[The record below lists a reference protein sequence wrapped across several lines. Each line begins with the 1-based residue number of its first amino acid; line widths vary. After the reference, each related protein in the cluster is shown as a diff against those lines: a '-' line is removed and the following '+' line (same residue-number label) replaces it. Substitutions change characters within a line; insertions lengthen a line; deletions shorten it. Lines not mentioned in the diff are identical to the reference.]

1 LRRRGKKTMGK
12 LIIAHDLGT
21 TGNKATLF
29 GPEGECLASS
39 FFGYETFYPDALS
52 VEQDPEEYWRAVVF
66 STRALLEKA
75 RVKKED
81 IGVVSFSGQMMGA
94 LPVDERGEPL
104 DRIII
109 WADRRGV
116 KEVEWVRERI
126 ADEEIY
132 RITGHRLS
140 PNYSLAKILWFRN
153 HRPEVYRKAR
163 KFLLAKDFV
172 VFRLTEQWATD
183 FSDASGTNLFDITE
197 ERWSSKILEA
207 VGIEEEKLPPVFPS
221 FTVVGE
227 VTKNAAEEVGLLPGT
242 PVVIGGG
249 DGACAACGAGVV
261 EEGQAY
267 NYLGSSSWIAL
278 ASRKPFYDPQ
288 MRTFTFHHLA
298 PGLFMPT
305 GTMQAAGGSYQWCRD
320 ALCGEEVKVAEK
332 LGVSPYV
339 LMDLEAQKVPAGSE
353 GLLFLPYLLG
363 ERAPWWNPHAR
374 GVFIGLTPRH
384 QKAHMIRAVLEGVS
398 LNLRIILDAFR
409 EQGLRIANM
418 RIIGGGARGDFWAQM
433 LADVFGLEVLRPVY
447 REEATSL
454 GAAIC
459 GGVGIG
465 LYRGIEVARELVKI
479 RDRFVPRE
487 EEKKVYDEMYPVFVR
502 SYLALQEVFPLLP

>member
-1 LRRRGKKTMGK
+1 MGK

-29 GPEGECLASS
+29 DPEGRCLASS
-39 FFGYETFYPDALS
+39 FFGYDTFYPDALS
-52 VEQDPEEYWRAVVF
+52 VEQEPQDYWRAVVF
-66 STRALLEKA
+66 STRSLLERA
-75 RVKKED
+75 GVAKED
-81 IGVVSFSGQMMGA
+81 VGVVSFSGQMMGA
-94 LPVDERGEPL
+94 LPVDASGSPL
-104 DRIII
+104 YRIII
-109 WADRRGV
+109 WADRRAV
-116 KEVEWVRERI
+116 WEAEWVRERI
-126 ADEEIY
+126 SDEDIY

-140 PNYSLAKILWFRN
+140 PNYSLAKILWLRN
-153 HRPEVYRKAR
+153 HHPDVYRKAH

-172 VFRLTEQWATD
+172 VFKLTGKWATD
-183 FSDASGTNLFDITE
+183 FSDASGTNLFDILKE
-197 ERWSSKILEA
+197 EWSSRILEA
-207 VGIEEEKLPPVFPS
+207 TGIEWEKLPPVFPS
-221 FTVVGE
+221 FMVVGE
-227 VTKNAAEEVGLLPGT
+227 ITQKAAEEVGLLPGT

-278 ASRKPFYDPQ
+278 ASRNPFYDAK

-320 ALCGEEVKVAEK
+320 ALCREEVKKAQV
-332 LGVSPYV
+332 LGLSPYL
-339 LMDLEAQKVPAGSE
+339 LMDLEAERIPAGSE
-353 GLLFLPYLLG
+353 NLLFLPYLLG

-384 QKAHMIRAVLEGVS
+384 RKAHMIRAVLEGVS

-409 EQGLRIANM
+409 EQGLRIESM
-418 RIIGGGARGDFWAQM
+418 RLIGGGAKGDFWAKI
-433 LADVFGLEVLRPVY
+433 LANVFGMEVLRPVY
-447 REEATSL
+447 LEEATSL

-465 LYRGIEVARELVKI
+465 LYRGIEVAKELVGI
-479 RDRFVPRE
+479 RDRFVPQE
-487 EEKKVYDEMYPVFVR
+487 EEVEVYKKLYPIFVK
-502 SYLALQEVFPLLP
+502 SYLSLQEVFENLAGR

>member
-1 LRRRGKKTMGK
+1 MGK

-29 GPEGECLASS
+29 DPEGKILASS

-52 VEQDPEEYWRAVVF
+52 VEQNPEDYWKAVCV
-66 STRALLEKA
+66 STQELMEKA
-75 RVKKED
+75 KVRKED

-94 LPVDERGEPL
+94 LPVDAKGNPL
-104 DRIII
+104 ARIII
-109 WADRRGV
+109 WADRRGI

-153 HRPEVYRKAR
+153 ARPEVYTKAH

-172 VFRLTEQWATD
+172 VFRLTGKWATD
-183 FSDASGTNLFDITE
+183 FSDASGTNLFDIVE
-197 ERWSSKILEA
+197 ERWSPKILDA
-207 VGIEEEKLPPVFPS
+207 TGLDEEKLPPVFPS
-221 FTVVGE
+221 FAVVGE
-227 VTKNAAEEVGLLPGT
+227 ITKEAAEEVGLLPGT

-261 EEGQAY
+261 REGQAY

-278 ASRKPFYDPQ
+278 ASNQPFYDPK

-320 ALCGEEVKVAEK
+320 ALCGEEIKAAK
-332 LGVSPYV
+332 ALGVSPYL
-339 LMDLEAQKVPAGSE
+339 LMDLEAEKVSPGSE

-384 QKAHMIRAVLEGVS
+384 RKAHMIRAVLEGVS

-409 EQGLRIANM
+409 EQGLQIENM
-418 RIIGGGARGDFWAQM
+418 RLIGGGAKGDFWAKM
-433 LADVFGLEVLRPVY
+433 LANVFGMEVLRPVY
-447 REEATSL
+447 LEEATSL

-465 LYRGIEVARELVKI
+465 LYRGIEVAEELVKI
-479 RDRFVPRE
+479 RDRFVPQE
-487 EEKKVYDEMYPVFVR
+487 EEVEVYERLYPIFVT
-502 SYLALQEVFPLLP
+502 SYLSLREVFESLVGG

>member
-1 LRRRGKKTMGK
+1 MGK

-29 GPEGECLASS
+29 DPEGRCLASS
-39 FFGYETFYPDALS
+39 FAGYETFYPDALL
-52 VEQDPEEYWRAVVF
+52 VEQNPEDYWKAVIF
-66 STRALLEKA
+66 STRSLLEKA
-75 RVKKED
+75 RVTKED

-94 LPVDERGEPL
+94 LPVDASGNPL
-104 DRIII
+104 YRIII
-109 WADRRGV
+109 WADRRAVEEV
-116 KEVEWVRERI
+116 KWVRERI
-126 ADEEIY
+126 SDEDIY

-153 HRPEVYRKAR
+153 HHPDIYRNAC

-172 VFRLTEQWATD
+172 VFRLTGRWATD
-183 FSDASGTNLFDITE
+183 FSDASGTNLFDIVRE
-197 ERWSSKILEA
+197 EWSSQILEA
-207 VGIEEEKLPPVFPS
+207 TGVEEGKLPPIFPS

-227 VTKNAAEEVGLLPGT
+227 MTKKAAKEVGLLPGT

-261 EEGQAY
+261 REGQAY

-278 ASRKPFYDPQ
+278 ASKSPFYDPK

-320 ALCGEEVKVAEK
+320 ALCGEEKKTAEK
-332 LGVSPYV
+332 LGVSPYL
-339 LMDLEAQKVPAGSE
+339 LMDLEAQKVPPGSE
-353 GLLFLPYLLG
+353 GLLFLPYLMG

-374 GVFIGLTPRH
+374 GVFIGFTPRH
-384 QKAHMIRAVLEGVS
+384 RKAHLIRAVLEGVS

-409 EQGLRIANM
+409 EQGLKIKNM
-418 RIIGGGARGDFWAQM
+418 RIIGGGAKGDFWAEM
-433 LADVFGLEVLRPVY
+433 LADVFGVEVLRPAY
-447 REEATSL
+447 LEEATSL

-465 LYRGIEVARELVKI
+465 LYRGIEVAEELV
-479 RDRFVPRE
+479 RVQEVFTP
-487 EEKKVYDEMYPVFVR
+487 KKEVQTVYDKIYPAFVR

>member
-1 LRRRGKKTMGK
+1 MGK

-29 GPEGECLASS
+29 DPEGKILASS
-39 FFGYETFYPDALS
+39 FSGYETFYPDALS
-52 VEQDPEEYWRAVVF
+52 VEQDPEEYWKAVVA
-66 STRALLEKA
+66 STWELLEKA
-75 RVKKED
+75 RVRKED
-81 IGVVSFSGQMMGA
+81 IGVLSFSGQMMGA
-94 LPVDERGEPL
+94 LPVDREGNPL
-104 DRIII
+104 ARIII

-126 ADEEIY
+126 SEEDIY

-153 HRPEVYRKAR
+153 HRPEVYAKAY

-172 VFRLTEQWATD
+172 VFRLTGKWATD
-183 FSDASGTNLFDITE
+183 FSDASGTNLFDIVE
-197 ERWSSKILEA
+197 ERWSEKILDA
-207 VGIEEEKLPPVFPS
+207 VGLDAAKLPPVFPS
-221 FTVVGE
+221 FAVVGE
-227 VTKNAAEEVGLLPGT
+227 VTKKAAEEVGLLPGT

-261 EEGQAY
+261 REGQAY

-278 ASRKPFYDPQ
+278 ASRQPFYDPK

-320 ALCGEEVKVAEK
+320 VLCQEEVKTAQK
-332 LGVSPYV
+332 LGMSPYL
-339 LMDLEAQKVPAGSE
+339 LMDLEAAKVPAGSE

-374 GVFIGLTPRH
+374 GVFVGLTPRH
-384 QKAHMIRAVLEGVS
+384 RKAHLIRAVLEGVS

-409 EQGLRIANM
+409 EQGLHVENI
-418 RIIGGGARGDFWAQM
+418 RIIGGGAKGDFWAQT
-433 LADVFGLEVLRPVY
+433 LAHVYGLEILRPVY
-447 REEATSL
+447 LEEATSL

-465 LYRGIEVARELVKI
+465 LYQGIEVAEELVKI
-479 RDRFVPRE
+479 RDRFVPG
-487 EEKKVYDEMYPVFVR
+487 EEKITYDALYPVFVK
-502 SYLALQEVFPLLP
+502 SYLALFEVFEKLGK

>member
-1 LRRRGKKTMGK
+1 MGK

-29 GPEGECLASS
+29 DPEGRCLASS
-39 FFGYETFYPDALS
+39 FVGYETFYPDALS
-52 VEQDPEEYWRAVVF
+52 VEQNPEDYWKAVIS
-66 STRALLEKA
+66 STRNLLEKA
-75 RVKKED
+75 RVTKED
-81 IGVVSFSGQMMGA
+81 VGVVSFSGQMMGA
-94 LPVDERGEPL
+94 LPVDASGNPL
-104 DRIII
+104 YRIII

-153 HRPEVYRKAR
+153 HHPDIYRDAY

-172 VFRLTEQWATD
+172 VFRLTGRWATD
-183 FSDASGTNLFDITE
+183 FSDASGTNLFDITK

-227 VTKNAAEEVGLLPGT
+227 MTKKAAEEVGLLPGT

-278 ASRKPFYDPQ
+278 ASRKPFYDPE
-288 MRTFTFHHLA
+288 MRTFSFHHLA

-320 ALCGEEVKVAEK
+320 ALCGEEKKAAEK

-339 LMDLEAQKVPAGSE
+339 LMDLEAQKVSPGSE

-409 EQGLRIANM
+409 EQGLKIENM
-418 RIIGGGARGDFWAQM
+418 RIIGGGAKGDFWAQM
-433 LADVFGLEVLRPVY
+433 LADVFGVEVLRPAY
-447 REEATSL
+447 QEEATSL

-465 LYRGIEVARELVKI
+465 LYRGIEVAGDLVKVQEV
-479 RDRFVPRE
+479 FTP
-487 EEKKVYDEMYPVFVR
+487 KKEVQRVYNKIYPVFVR

>member
-1 LRRRGKKTMGK
+1 MGK

-29 GPEGECLASS
+29 DPEGKILASS

-52 VEQDPEEYWRAVVF
+52 VEQDPEDYWKAVVA
-66 STRALLEKA
+66 STQELLFKA
-75 RVKKED
+75 QVRKED

-94 LPVDERGEPL
+94 LPVDERGYPL
-104 DRIII
+104 ARIII
-109 WADRRGV
+109 WADRRGI

-126 ADEEIY
+126 SDEEIY

-153 HRPEVYRKAR
+153 NKPEVYRKAH

-172 VFRLTEQWATD
+172 VFRLTERWATD
-183 FSDASGTNLFDITE
+183 FSDASGTNLFDIVR
-197 ERWSSKILEA
+197 ERWSSEIIEA
-207 VGIEEEKLPPVFPS
+207 TGLDEEKLPPVFPS
-221 FTVVGE
+221 FAVVGE
-227 VTKNAAEEVGLLPGT
+227 ITRKAAAEVGLLPGT

-261 EEGQAY
+261 REGQAY

-278 ASRKPFYDPQ
+278 ASSRPFYDPR

-320 ALCGEEVKVAEK
+320 ALCGEEMRTAQA
-332 LGVSPYV
+332 LGISPYL
-339 LMDLEAQKVPAGSE
+339 LMDLEAERVPPGSE
-353 GLLFLPYLLG
+353 SLLFLPYLMG
-363 ERAPWWNPHAR
+363 ERAPWWDPHAR

-384 QKAHMIRAVLEGVS
+384 RKGHMIRAVLEGVS

-409 EQGLRIANM
+409 EQGIRIENV
-418 RIIGGGARGDFWAQM
+418 RLIGGGAKGDFWARM
-433 LADVFGLEVLRPVY
+433 LASVFGVEVLRPAY
-447 REEATSL
+447 LEEATSL

-459 GGVGIG
+459 GGIGIG
-465 LYRGIEVARELVKI
+465 LYRGIEVAEELVEI
-479 RDRFVPRE
+479 RDRFVPEERE
-487 EEKKVYDEMYPVFVR
+487 KRVYDQLYPIFVK
-502 SYLALQEVFPLLP
+502 SYTALREVFERLNSVPQPTQ